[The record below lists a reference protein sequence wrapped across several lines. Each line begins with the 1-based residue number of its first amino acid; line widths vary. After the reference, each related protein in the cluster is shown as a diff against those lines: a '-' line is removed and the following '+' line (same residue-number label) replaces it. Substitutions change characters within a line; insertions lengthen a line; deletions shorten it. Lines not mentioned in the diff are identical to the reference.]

1 MAVVQFVD
9 DLFRG
14 SPYSE
19 KSKND
24 HANTSSVNDGHFDSV
39 PRFLKRRSPGQASTR
54 LERCDGKSSCKAI
67 DRIRLRQRQPCAAP
81 TVSAILA
88 PRVPSGLFPPD
99 VLSLAVWCSI
109 SAFNSPPRSTI
120 VAESQLHTMKA
131 ITAPRDP

>member
-39 PRFLKRRSPGQASTR
+39 PRFSSVGLAS
-54 LERCDGKSSCKAI
+54 
-67 DRIRLRQRQPCAAP
+67 RQ
-81 TVSAILA
+81 
-88 PRVPSGLFPPD
+88 
-99 VLSLAVWCSI
+99 LSLSGVVSKGRAGSYK
-109 SAFNSPPRSTI
+109 
-120 VAESQLHTMKA
+120 VAYA
-131 ITAPRDP
+131 Y